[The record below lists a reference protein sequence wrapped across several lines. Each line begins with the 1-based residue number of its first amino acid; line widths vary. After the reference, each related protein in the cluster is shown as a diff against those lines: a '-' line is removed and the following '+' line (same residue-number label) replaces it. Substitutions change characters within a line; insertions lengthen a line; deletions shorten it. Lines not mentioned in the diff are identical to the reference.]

1 MELKILIKN
10 TYYLA
15 STRAV
20 KFILGLIRA
29 KLSAIFLG
37 TTGIGILSQIIF
49 TSNQIKAVTLLEM
62 QHGFVKQVSSK
73 KKSKDF
79 RYQLINSLKAYLIL
93 ISIFTII
100 IFLVSLLY
108 SEKLTIYFF
117 GDSIYFKY
125 YLISIIS
132 LPILI
137 INSIPFALLKSFK
150 EIKSIARAQLF
161 SIIISFLCFIPM
173 VYYFQLM
180 GAAIVFIITLII
192 TLFFNHIYVKN
203 KILSKYSISYRD
215 IFSKGILLK
224 TNIKELLVFAGWGM
238 TIGIY
243 YIFSVIYGRSIV
255 INELGIAS
263 LGLYAP
269 NKAWGALFTG
279 ISTQQLHTYLFPRFA
294 ESKSDDEINGVLN
307 DTFRLVTFM
316 LIPMLFIGI
325 AFRNIIIPLF
335 YSYEFVEAAN
345 YLPGHFIG
353 IMFTMWMYAL
363 GQVFAPTGRLK
374 IYVLFTFIMY
384 TINIALLYYLVPLLG
399 LYGWMLKFIVT
410 PVLFFFIFS
419 IYLKQAI
426 GFTIKRENLLVMF
439 YALLS
444 SLMLFGITEWNELA
458 GYILS
463 LFLLFFSWFLLS
475 FGERSQITEKIKL
488 FFNKLKLY

>member
-1 MELKILIKN
+1 M
-10 TYYLA
+10 YL
-15 STRAV
+15 
-20 KFILGLIRA
+20 
-29 KLSAIFLG
+29 
-37 TTGIGILSQIIF
+37 
-49 TSNQIKAVTLLEM
+49 N
-62 QHGFVKQVSSK
+62 
-73 KKSKDF
+73 
-79 RYQLINSLKAYLIL
+79 
-93 ISIFTII
+93 
-100 IFLVSLLY
+100 
-108 SEKLTIYFF
+108 
-117 GDSIYFKY
+117 Y
-125 YLISIIS
+125 YLISILS

-150 EIKSIARAQLF
+150 EIKSIARVQLF
-161 SIIISFLCFIPM
+161 STIISFLCFIPM
-173 VYYFQLM
+173 IFYFQLK
-180 GAAIVFIITLII
+180 GAVIVLVITIFV
-192 TLFFNHIYVKN
+192 TLVFNYIYVKK
-203 KILSKYSISYRD
+203 KIFNKYSISFKDVFY
-215 IFSKGILLK
+215 IGKLVK
-224 TNIKELLVFAGWGM
+224 TDLKELLKFAGLGM

-243 YIFSVIYGRSIV
+243 QIFSVIFGRAIL

-269 NKAWGALFTG
+269 NKAWGALLTG
-279 ISTQQLHTYLFPRFA
+279 ILTQQLHTYLFPRFA

-399 LYGWMLKFIVT
+399 LYGWMLIFIVT

-426 GFTIKRENLLVMF
+426 GFTIKRENRLVMF

-463 LFLLFFSWFLLS
+463 LFLLIFSWFLLS
-475 FGERSQITEKIKL
+475 FSERSQIIEKIKL
-488 FFNKLKLY
+488 FFNK